1 MEKKKILLVD
11 DDIDLLEQSKISFES
26 KGFKVSTAESAEA
39 GWISFQKEKHDSV
52 VIDLIMEE
60 HDSGFILSYKIKKDE
75 YGKNIPVYILTS
87 ATYLTGY
94 KFGVST
100 EEEKE
105 WIYCDEII
113 NKPVVIEDLIQK
125 IENYYQKKEDI
136 QKALE
141 RIPPE

>member
-1 MEKKKILLVD
+1 MVNKKILLVD
-11 DDIDLLEQSKISFES
+11 DDIDLLEQSKISFEA
-26 KGFKVSTAESAEA
+26 KGYEVATAENVDE
-39 GWISFQKEKHDSV
+39 GWQSFQKEKPDAV

-60 HDSGFILSYKIKKDE
+60 HDSGFVLSYKIKKDP
-75 YGKNIPVYILTS
+75 YGKNIPVFILTS

-113 NKPVVIEDLIQK
+113 NKPAVTEDLIEK
-125 IENYYQKKEDI
+125 IENYYLKKEDI
-136 QKALE
+136 QKT
-141 RIPPE
+141 

>member
-11 DDIDLLEQSKISFES
+11 DDIDLLEQGRISFES
-26 KGFKVSTAESAEA
+26 KGYNVITAEGMND
-39 GWISFQKEKHDSV
+39 GWQLFQKEKPYAV
-52 VIDLIMEE
+52 IIDLIMEE
-60 HDSGFILSYKIKKDE
+60 HDSGFILSYKIKKDQ

-113 NKPVVIEDLIQK
+113 NKPAVTGDLIEK
-125 IENYYQKKEDI
+125 IKNYYLKKEDV
-136 QKALE
+136 QKTL
-141 RIPPE
+141 

>member
-1 MEKKKILLVD
+1 MEKKKILVVD
-11 DDIDLLEQSKISFES
+11 DDIDLLEQSKLSFES
-26 KGFKVSTAESAEA
+26 KGYEVFTAENVDE
-39 GWISFQKEKHDSV
+39 GWQTFQKERPEAV

-75 YGKNIPVYILTS
+75 YGKNIPVFILTS

-100 EEEKE
+100 DEEKE

-113 NKPVVIEDLIQK
+113 NKPAVTENLIEK
-125 IENYYQKKEDI
+125 IENYYLKKEE
-136 QKALE
+136 A
-141 RIPPE
+141 

>member
-1 MEKKKILLVD
+1 MEKNKILLVD

-26 KGFKVSTAESAEA
+26 KGYKVFIAENVDE
-39 GWISFQKEKHDSV
+39 GWQTFQKENPDAV

-75 YGKNIPVYILTS
+75 YGKNIPVFILTS
-87 ATYLTGY
+87 ATYLTGF

-100 EEEKE
+100 DEEKE

-113 NKPVVIEDLIQK
+113 NKPAVTENLIEK
-125 IENYYQKKEDI
+125 IENYYMKKED
-136 QKALE
+136 A
-141 RIPPE
+141 